1 MTPNATQAVT
11 DALLRARHQGAQADA
26 LPLADALRD
35 AADAY
40 AVQTAVM
47 SQLRTD
53 AGMPRHW
60 KSGGPSRELP
70 LTHAPLPPAGVWAS
84 PAAAGDWPLHE
95 RGIEIEIALRLGV
108 AVDAATAAQLQP
120 DAVDGLIDAMAV
132 SIEIVDSRWQQ
143 GMAAAPLL
151 RLADFQSHGA
161 LVLGD
166 WLPYQR
172 RDWAAQTC
180 RVTVG
185 TQPPLLRQ
193 GSHSLGDPAWLLPQ
207 WLQRACAL
215 YGAVPAGTVVTTGTW
230 VGIVPAQRGDLVLA
244 AFEGIGEARV
254 QL

>member
-1 MTPNATQAVT
+1 MSPNTTQAVI
-11 DALLRARHQGAQADA
+11 DALLLARKQGAQADA
-26 LPLADALRD
+26 LPLAEALCD

-40 AVQTAVM
+40 AVQTAVA
-47 SQLRTD
+47 SQLPGD

-70 LTHAPLPPAGVWAS
+70 LTYAPLPPAGVWAS
-84 PAAAGDWPLHE
+84 PATAGDWPLHE

-108 AVDAATAAQLQP
+108 AVDAATAQTLQP
-120 DAVDGLIDAMAV
+120 DAVDHLIDAMAV

-166 WLPYQR
+166 WLPYRR

-180 RVTVG
+180 SVTVG
-185 TQPPLLRQ
+185 AQPPLRRQ
-193 GSHSLGDPAWLLPQ
+193 GSHSLGDPTWLLPQ

-215 YGAVPAGTVVTTGTW
+215 YGTVPAGTVVTTGTW
-230 VGIVPAQRGDLVLA
+230 VGIVPAQRGDAVLA
-244 AFEGIGEARV
+244 VFEGIGEARV

>member
-1 MTPNATQAVT
+1 MSSTTVIN
-11 DALLRARHQGAQADA
+11 ALLRARTEGALADA
-26 LPLADALRD
+26 LPLSMALHDAD
-35 AADAY
+35 DAY
-40 AVQTAVM
+40 AVQAAVM
-47 SQLRTD
+47 RQLCGGD
-53 AGMPRHW
+53 GGVPRYW

-70 LTHAPLPPAGVWAS
+70 LTHAPLPPAGVWVS
-84 PAAAGDWPLHE
+84 PATACDWPLAQ

-108 AVDAATAAQLQP
+108 AVDAAEAGKLQP

-132 SIEIVDSRWQQ
+132 SIEIVDSRWQEAS
-143 GMAAAPLL
+143 AAAPLL

-180 RVTVG
+180 QVTVG
-185 TQPPLLRQ
+185 AQPVLRRQ

-207 WLQRACAL
+207 WLKRACAM
-215 YGAVPAGTVVTTGTW
+215 YGQVPAGTVVTTGTW
-230 VGIVPAQRGDLVLA
+230 VGIVPAQRGDAVVAVFDGL
-244 AFEGIGEARV
+244 GEARV